1 MSPGKTT
8 LVMLAAAI
16 LVACSG
22 GPTDDPRS
30 HSVGLVDSP
39 PLPTLVLED
48 FQNAAEG
55 CEGRLDGTEEFGI
68 TQTDALVVARHG
80 TDAVCID
87 TLEAVSLELEALGA
101 GYAADELYSGFYA
114 AIHLSQVQDWATPA
128 SEDLDGGGEASGD
141 PNPQPNDPTLSPTM
155 GDPNPQPNMP
165 GAQPQIGTDP
175 TPSMPDTGDPSVDP
189 RPTPDA
195 EDVPETPVVVIENTA
210 LPGI

>member
-1 MSPGKTT
+1 MSPHKTT
-8 LVMLAAAI
+8 LVMLAAA
-16 LVACSG
+16 LLAACSG

-30 HSVGLVDSP
+30 HGASLIDAP
-39 PLPTLVLED
+39 PLPTLVAED
-48 FQNAAEG
+48 FQDAPAG

-80 TDAVCID
+80 EEAVCID

-101 GYAADELYSGFYA
+101 NFAADELYSGFYA

-128 SEDLDGGGEASGD
+128 SERLDDGGEAQGD
-141 PNPQPNDPTLSPTM
+141 PNPQPNGPILDPNM

-165 GAQPQIGTDP
+165 SRPTLGGDP
-175 TPSMPDTGDPSVDP
+175 APSMPDTGDPTVNP
-189 RPTPDA
+189 GPTRDTD
-195 EDVPETPVVVIENTA
+195 EPETPVVSIESVA